1 MAPMPTI
8 EEWLTPAMADLG
20 SGAPDRHLRHLLA
33 LVDGLLTS
41 QIIDP
46 APDFAPAEAIAA
58 LLHGLLDE

>member
-1 MAPMPTI
+1 
-8 EEWLTPAMADLG
+8 MADLG

-41 QIIDP
+41 QMIDP